1 MVSSKVI
8 ARGKLLA
15 LLSIAFGEARK
26 SRGLCDTGWLAHGP
40 REVYQA
46 GAMAN
51 IEQNPAEERPFGA
64 FAPKANLARIIA
76 WTRAASDS
84 FLGRKIAYALRRLGL
99 RSLDGA
105 PVDIESLGAKMRLY
119 PSGNVCEKRVLFTP
133 QYFDAVE
140 RELLASRLRDGFTF
154 IDIGANI
161 GAYSLFVAARAGR
174 GARILAVEPQP
185 EIFARLAFNIAQ
197 NPFGTVKAVA
207 CALADKP
214 GELTLFIDPTNRG
227 ESSVRILNSSAG
239 TSVKVP
245 AMTLLSLVEGEGYD
259 RIDAIKLDVEGAED
273 LILAGTL
280 AEFHHHR
287 GFAPALADR
296 SRRPARAQWLQTRRP
311 DAAQSG
317 VRAQVGLS
325 ARRKHDRRAGIGA

>member
-1 MVSSKVI
+1 
-8 ARGKLLA
+8 
-15 LLSIAFGEARK
+15 
-26 SRGLCDTGWLAHGP
+26 
-40 REVYQA
+40 
-46 GAMAN
+46 MAI
-51 IEQNPAEERPFGA
+51 IEQNPAEERPFGT
-64 FAPKANLARIIA
+64 FAPKAYLARIIA
-76 WTRAASDS
+76 RTRAASDS
-84 FLGRKIAYALRRLGL
+84 FFGRKVAYALRRLGL
-99 RSLDGA
+99 RALDGA

-119 PSGNVCEKRVLFTP
+119 PDGNVCEKRVLFTP

-245 AMTLLSLVEGEGYD
+245 AMTLLSLVEGEGYE
-259 RIDAIKLDVEGAED
+259 RIDAMKLDVEGAED
-273 LILAGTL
+273 LILEPFLRDAPQAL
-280 AEFHHHR
+280 WP
-287 GFAPALADR
+287 GFIVIEDSRQRWQTDLVGLLER
-296 SRRPARAQWLQTRRP
+296 SGYKLVAQTRLNLVFERRP
-311 DAAQSG
+311 G
-317 VRAQVGLS
+317 
-325 ARRKHDRRAGIGA
+325 

>member
-1 MVSSKVI
+1 
-8 ARGKLLA
+8 
-15 LLSIAFGEARK
+15 
-26 SRGLCDTGWLAHGP
+26 
-40 REVYQA
+40 
-46 GAMAN
+46 MAI
-51 IEQNPAEERPFGA
+51 IEQNPAEERPFGT
-64 FAPKANLARIIA
+64 FAPKAYLARIIA
-76 WTRAASDS
+76 RTRGASDS

-99 RSLDGA
+99 RALDGA

-119 PSGNVCEKRVLFTP
+119 PDGNVCEKRVLFTP

-140 RELLASRLRDGFTF
+140 RGLLASRLREGFTF

-239 TSVKVP
+239 ASVKVP

-273 LILAGTL
+273 LILEPFLRDAPPSLWPGFVIIEDSRQRWQTDLAGL
-280 AEFHHHR
+280 LERNGYKLVA
-287 GFAPALADR
+287 
-296 SRRPARAQWLQTRRP
+296 QTRLNL
-311 DAAQSG
+311 
-317 VRAQVGLS
+317 VFE
-325 ARRKHDRRAGIGA
+325 RKPA

>member
-1 MVSSKVI
+1 
-8 ARGKLLA
+8 
-15 LLSIAFGEARK
+15 
-26 SRGLCDTGWLAHGP
+26 
-40 REVYQA
+40 
-46 GAMAN
+46 MAI
-51 IEQNPAEERPFGA
+51 IEQNPAEERPFGT
-64 FAPKANLARIIA
+64 FAPKAYLARIIA
-76 WTRAASDS
+76 RTRAASDS
-84 FLGRKIAYALRRLGL
+84 FLGRKVAYALRRLGL
-99 RSLDGA
+99 RALDGA

-119 PSGNVCEKRVLFTP
+119 PDGNVCEKRVLFTP

-185 EIFARLAFNIAQ
+185 EIFARLSFNIAQ

-245 AMTLLSLVEGEGYD
+245 AMTLLSLVEGEGYE

-273 LILAGTL
+273 LILEPFLRDAPQALWPGFIIIEDSRQRWQSDLAGLLERSGYTL
-280 AEFHHHR
+280 VA
-287 GFAPALADR
+287 
-296 SRRPARAQWLQTRRP
+296 QTRLNL
-311 DAAQSG
+311 
-317 VRAQVGLS
+317 VFE
-325 ARRKHDRRAGIGA
+325 RKQG

>member
-1 MVSSKVI
+1 
-8 ARGKLLA
+8 
-15 LLSIAFGEARK
+15 
-26 SRGLCDTGWLAHGP
+26 
-40 REVYQA
+40 
-46 GAMAN
+46 MAI

-64 FAPKANLARIIA
+64 FAPKAYLARIIA
-76 WTRAASDS
+76 RTRAASDS
-84 FLGRKIAYALRRLGL
+84 FLGRKVAYALRRLGL

-140 RELLASRLRDGFTF
+140 RELLVSRLRDGFTF

-245 AMTLLSLVEGEGYD
+245 AMTLLALVEGEGYE
-259 RIDAIKLDVEGAED
+259 RIDAMKLDVEGAED
-273 LILAGTL
+273 LILEPFLRDAPQAL
-280 AEFHHHR
+280 WP
-287 GFAPALADR
+287 GFIVIEDSRQRWQTDLVGLLER
-296 SRRPARAQWLQTRRP
+296 SGYKLVAQTRLNL
-311 DAAQSG
+311 
-317 VRAQVGLS
+317 VFE
-325 ARRKHDRRAGIGA
+325 RKPG

>member
-1 MVSSKVI
+1 
-8 ARGKLLA
+8 
-15 LLSIAFGEARK
+15 
-26 SRGLCDTGWLAHGP
+26 
-40 REVYQA
+40 
-46 GAMAN
+46 MAN

-273 LILAGTL
+273 LILEPFLRDAPQAL
-280 AEFHHHR
+280 WP
-287 GFAPALADR
+287 GFIIIEDSRQRWQTDLVSLLER
-296 SRRPARAQWLQTRRP
+296 SGYKLVAQTR
-311 DAAQSG
+311 
-317 VRAQVGLS
+317 LNLMFE
-325 ARRKHDRRAGIGA
+325 RKQA

>member
-1 MVSSKVI
+1 
-8 ARGKLLA
+8 
-15 LLSIAFGEARK
+15 
-26 SRGLCDTGWLAHGP
+26 
-40 REVYQA
+40 
-46 GAMAN
+46 MAS
-51 IEQNPAEERPFGA
+51 IEQNPAEERPFGT
-64 FAPKANLARIIA
+64 FAPKAYLARIIA
-76 WTRAASDS
+76 RTRAASDS

-99 RSLDGA
+99 RSLAGA

-119 PSGNVCEKRVLFTP
+119 PDGNVCEKRVLFTP
-133 QYFDAVE
+133 QYFDVVE

-273 LILAGTL
+273 LILEPFLRDAPQALWPGFIVIEDSRQRWQTDLAGL
-280 AEFHHHR
+280 LERNGYRLVA
-287 GFAPALADR
+287 
-296 SRRPARAQWLQTRRP
+296 QTRLNL
-311 DAAQSG
+311 
-317 VRAQVGLS
+317 VFE
-325 ARRKHDRRAGIGA
+325 RKPA

>member
-1 MVSSKVI
+1 
-8 ARGKLLA
+8 
-15 LLSIAFGEARK
+15 
-26 SRGLCDTGWLAHGP
+26 
-40 REVYQA
+40 
-46 GAMAN
+46 MAI

-64 FAPKANLARIIA
+64 FAPKAYLARIIA
-76 WTRAASDS
+76 RTRAASDS
-84 FLGRKIAYALRRLGL
+84 FLGRKVAYALRRLGL

-133 QYFDAVE
+133 QYFDAQE
-140 RELLASRLRDGFTF
+140 RELLAARIRDGFSF
-154 IDIGANI
+154 IDVGANI

-174 GARILAVEPQP
+174 SARILAVEPQP

-245 AMTLLSLVEGEGYD
+245 AMTLLALVEGEGYE
-259 RIDAIKLDVEGAED
+259 RIDAMKLDVEGAED
-273 LILAGTL
+273 LILEPFLRDAPQAL
-280 AEFHHHR
+280 WP
-287 GFAPALADR
+287 GFIVIEDSRQRWQTDLVGLLDR
-296 SRRPARAQWLQTRRP
+296 SGYKLVAQTRLNL
-311 DAAQSG
+311 
-317 VRAQVGLS
+317 VFE
-325 ARRKHDRRAGIGA
+325 RKPG

>member
-1 MVSSKVI
+1 
-8 ARGKLLA
+8 
-15 LLSIAFGEARK
+15 
-26 SRGLCDTGWLAHGP
+26 
-40 REVYQA
+40 
-46 GAMAN
+46 MAI
-51 IEQNPAEERPFGA
+51 IEQNLGEERPFGT
-64 FAPKANLARIIA
+64 FAPKAYLARIIA
-76 WTRAASDS
+76 RTRAASDS

-174 GARILAVEPQP
+174 SARILAVEPQP
-185 EIFARLAFNIAQ
+185 EIFARLTFNIAQ

-239 TSVKVP
+239 TSVRVP
-245 AMTLLSLVEGEGYD
+245 AMTLLSLVEGEGYE

-273 LILAGTL
+273 LILEPFLRDAPQALWPGFIIIEDSRQRWQSDLAGL
-280 AEFHHHR
+280 LE
-287 GFAPALADR
+287 R
-296 SRRPARAQWLQTRRP
+296 SGYKLIAQTRLNLVFQRNP
-311 DAAQSG
+311 A
-317 VRAQVGLS
+317 
-325 ARRKHDRRAGIGA
+325 

>member
-1 MVSSKVI
+1 
-8 ARGKLLA
+8 
-15 LLSIAFGEARK
+15 
-26 SRGLCDTGWLAHGP
+26 
-40 REVYQA
+40 
-46 GAMAN
+46 MAI
-51 IEQNPAEERPFGA
+51 IEQNSAEERPFGT
-64 FAPKANLARIIA
+64 FAPKAYLARIIA
-76 WTRAASDS
+76 RTRAASDS

-119 PSGNVCEKRVLFTP
+119 PDGNVCEKRVLFTP

-185 EIFARLAFNIAQ
+185 EIFARLSFNIAQ

-214 GELTLFIDPTNRG
+214 GELTLFIDLTNRG

-245 AMTLLSLVEGEGYD
+245 AMTLLSLVEGEGYE

-273 LILAGTL
+273 LILEPFLRDAPQTLWPGFIIIEDSRQRWQSDLAGL
-280 AEFHHHR
+280 LE
-287 GFAPALADR
+287 R
-296 SRRPARAQWLQTRRP
+296 SGYKLVAQTRLNL
-311 DAAQSG
+311 
-317 VRAQVGLS
+317 VFE
-325 ARRKHDRRAGIGA
+325 RKPG